1 MDTLDS
7 LSALRPDGM
16 TTEEWSA
23 RLELAACYRL
33 FDHLGWTESIFNHI
47 TLRVPGG
54 DASNPH
60 YLINPFGLHY
70 TEVSATNLLKIDAQ
84 GRKIGDSPYPV
95 NAAGF
100 TIHSVI
106 HAARADAHCVI
117 HTHTTAGMAVA
128 CKRHGL
134 RHDNFY
140 SAILYGRVA
149 YHDFEGIT
157 TDLGEGPRL
166 VASLGDKDVLIL
178 RSHGL
183 LVTGEHLPGALETM
197 WIVQRACEVQMAAD
211 AAPGENWPIAEE
223 VLRQI
228 PQQRAPL
235 KLGARTGE
243 VAFEA
248 MLRRA
253 GIRYADCI

>member
-1 MDTLDS
+1 MQTSDS
-7 LSALRPDGM
+7 LTALRPDGM
-16 TTEEWSA
+16 SADEWTA

-33 FDHLGWTESIFNHI
+33 FDFMGWTEAIFNHI

-54 DASNPH
+54 DPANPH

-70 TEVSATNLLKIDAQ
+70 TEVTATNLVKIDAH
-84 GRKIGDSPYPV
+84 GLKIGDSPYPI

-106 HAARADAHCVI
+106 HAARPDAHCVI

-149 YHDFEGIT
+149 YHDFEGVT
-157 TDLGEGPRL
+157 TDLSEGPRL
-166 VASLGDKDVLIL
+166 VASLADKDVLIL

-183 LVTGEHLPGALETM
+183 LVTGEHVPGAFETM
-197 WIVQRACEVQMAAD
+197 WLLQRACEVQMACD
-211 AAPGENWPIAEE
+211 AAPGENWPVADS
-223 VLRQI
+223 VLRAI

-235 KLGARTGE
+235 QVSARKGE
-243 VAFEA
+243 AQFQA

-253 GIRYADCI
+253 GIRLADCV